1 MFTLK
6 QSFAC
11 SKIISQTREIANFCK
26 FDQLS
31 PPPNVNTRFV
41 PLLVSSCRKR
51 QLILDSTHGHAEV
64 SDLSAVSRNLFP
76 IEFVSYAFLQADL
89 VAEEEAETIN
99 IKCSAVYR
107 FDVE

>member
-26 FDQLS
+26 FDQ
-31 PPPNVNTRFV
+31 
-41 PLLVSSCRKR
+41 LVSSCRKR

-99 IKCSAVYR
+99 IK
-107 FDVE
+107 